1 MSRIASV
8 AESEAAL
15 PVRLVYR
22 ASRRAM
28 AKLLGRPGA
37 ATMEPLALHAHRP
50 WHLGA
55 FLASGVAL
63 QRSDRTRFSLKELA
77 RARAGMLTGCP
88 W

>member
-8 AESEAAL
+8 SDRRAPL
-15 PVRLVYR
+15 LVRLVYR
-22 ASRRAM
+22 ASRRATT
-28 AKLLGRPGA
+28 KLLRRSET

-55 FLASGVAL
+55 FVASELAI
-63 QRSDRTRFSLKELA
+63 QRSTRTRFSLKELA
-77 RARAGMLTGCP
+77 RARTGMLVGCP